1 MAEEKNESY
10 NIGKDILKIIEKSVE
25 AGINEG
31 IVRGMKE
38 IEKINDERKQKMY
51 DARKYNTELLLKNYR
66 NFKKHISD
74 SVYSSE
80 QVKKLAKEKEEYK
93 IDFDEPMDDTYI
105 KSILKS
111 KMTTGILLEQIDIFL
126 NYYQIRCKNSK
137 REEIRRRGR
146 VIELLYIKDLED
158 EEMISAGIEKAIT
171 FEDIA
176 DMLYIST
183 KTVNRDRKAAIKEL
197 SVLLFGIEGL
207 RIKN

>member
-66 NFKKHISD
+66 NFKKHIND

-197 SVLLFGIEGL
+197 SVLFFGIEGL